1 MNNRKEKIKQFLR
14 EYQLKE
20 EFASV
25 LPGNLEIEE
34 QKNGYYIKIGEE
46 LDSGNNLNLYV
57 GFSSPEFENYYEFLY
72 GLVVTNKLSQ
82 TRSNILTT
90 KKESNKYIPLDL
102 ANRGLLFPIVEEYT
116 TKLLNRIQ
124 PEKVLMRTDDKL
136 TDNFLKRLYIII
148 DIFLNNGYMKEEEM
162 DLYGSK
168 TIKLSKENK
177 LNEEKKET
185 FEEFLSHYP
194 PLEDRNRRF
203 AEQLNEEIRT
213 TPNLRNSFNFRT
225 QVNNIKLLTETVKEI
240 RITPNKIVYHKTIQA
255 NRDSI
260 SRNGLYPSV
269 EDCYKLGKE
278 NKCIP
283 ATFVINSEGR
293 IKNETDN
300 DVWEIN
306 TELAGVSW
314 FVDNDL
320 KDDKQIITFEKIP
333 KEALKLININPIK
346 NEHK

>member
-124 PEKVLMRTDDKL
+124 PET
-136 TDNFLKRLYIII
+136 
-148 DIFLNNGYMKEEEM
+148 
-162 DLYGSK
+162 S
-168 TIKLSKENK
+168 
-177 LNEEKKET
+177 
-185 FEEFLSHYP
+185 
-194 PLEDRNRRF
+194 
-203 AEQLNEEIRT
+203 
-213 TPNLRNSFNFRT
+213 
-225 QVNNIKLLTETVKEI
+225 
-240 RITPNKIVYHKTIQA
+240 
-255 NRDSI
+255 
-260 SRNGLYPSV
+260 
-269 EDCYKLGKE
+269 
-278 NKCIP
+278 
-283 ATFVINSEGR
+283 
-293 IKNETDN
+293 
-300 DVWEIN
+300 
-306 TELAGVSW
+306 
-314 FVDNDL
+314 
-320 KDDKQIITFEKIP
+320 
-333 KEALKLININPIK
+333 
-346 NEHK
+346 